1 MHIYGVTDFNF
12 FQTNCYILFL
22 DCTEAFDKVEHSK
35 LFNILTEKICYLYI
49 RIFINLYE
57 HSNSRMKWNNVKS
70 DNFYIGNSVKQGR
83 ILSHI
88 LFNIYLDSLLKN
100 EMKCNVGYHISN
112 VCVNYF
118 AYADDINLLYPT
130 IFGLNRMI

>member
-1 MHIYGVTDFNF
+1 M
-12 FQTNCYILFL
+12 
-22 DCTEAFDKVEHSK
+22 DCNKAFDKVKHSKVFNISTEKNICPLYIRVIINMYEHSK
-35 LFNILTEKICYLYI
+35 S
-49 RIFINLYE
+49 RI
-57 HSNSRMKWNNVKS
+57 KWNNVKS